1 LTVTAEGVA
10 VRADGRLAGGVSNG
24 REGEGESSDD
34 GLGNHFDGVVW
45 VGFERSKERREEIG

>member
-1 LTVTAEGVA
+1 
-10 VRADGRLAGGVSNG
+10 VSNG

-45 VGFERSKERREEIG
+45 VGFERSKERREEKG